1 MVDGAGMIRDS
12 NEERDLL
19 WSSRGGGNGH
29 FGIVTEL
36 TFNTRPA
43 PAQFSSWKFRAYKLD
58 PKRATALLEGWFDA
72 TSELPNE
79 AFSAW
84 IMNGSQVTVVVIT
97 IGSREEKGLVA
108 FRRRLT
114 GLTKKVTSDGPTSL
128 KKALT
133 WYYGEQGPVYFKNA
147 SAGYY
152 KGIDDVRSA
161 LPGVFEEVLTVPGLI
176 FQINTLGG
184 AISNDVEG
192 AYPHRAFP
200 YLGESQAYW
209 ESASHA
215 AVLREAIGRMR
226 NHIAQAGV
234 TSHYANYPDL
244 AFADWP
250 TAYYGAENYA
260 RLQQLKQRYD
270 PENRIHHPQSVQ
282 LPV

>member
-1 MVDGAGMIRDS
+1 
-12 NEERDLL
+12 
-19 WSSRGGGNGH
+19 
-29 FGIVTEL
+29 
-36 TFNTRPA
+36 
-43 PAQFSSWKFRAYKLD
+43 
-58 PKRATALLEGWFDA
+58 
-72 TSELPNE
+72 
-79 AFSAW
+79 
-84 IMNGSQVTVVVIT
+84 MNGSQVTVVVIT

-114 GLTKKVTSDGPTSL
+114 GLTKKVTSGGPTSL

-215 AVLREAIGRMR
+215 AVLRKAIGRMR